1 MKNLKCVVKIREI
14 QYCRKEYFRSVHRYA
29 GWFFIAKFKK
39 ITSRM
44 YHKTTPILFIL
55 FQSFTAWSQV
65 GKNQY
70 RLTMINNS
78 SVVATCSASGFD
90 QMDTVSAGQKKDI
103 VFEFDKDVLSFYLDL
118 NSVDIS
124 TYAHRYKMI
133 RVLDT
138 RGSKTVIV
146 KPDGNMEYELT
157 LEEKVIAGSDTRL
170 RTKNFWKLDSVIQ
183 ANNNNTASAEFI
195 YLTIC
200 YIGTPADTIQKYYNM
215 LSPGIRYSGFGK
227 RIVDYLESRTRLI
240 VGKTLDNFELADA
253 KGKMVKLTDIKSNY
267 ILLDFWFSR
276 CGPCIAS
283 FPEIKELY
291 VKTKRNKLAVIGIS
305 TDSRSENE
313 LWKETLSKH
322 DMTWINLND
331 PKYNLVKL
339 LAIGNYPTRVLLDKD
354 YKIILLDTD
363 NSQDDF
369 FKKVEK
375 LVNK

>member
-1 MKNLKCVVKIREI
+1 MYYKTVVM
-14 QYCRKEYFRSVHRYA
+14 F
-29 GWFFIAKFKK
+29 
-39 ITSRM
+39 
-44 YHKTTPILFIL
+44 FIL
-55 FQSFTAWSQV
+55 FRSITVWSQT

-78 SVVATCSASGFD
+78 GVVATCSVPGYD
-90 QMDTVSAGQKKDI
+90 KMDTVSASQKKEI

-118 NSVDIS
+118 NTVDIS
-124 TYAHRYKMI
+124 TYEHHNKMI

-157 LEEKVIAGSDTRL
+157 SEEKVIAGSDTRL

-200 YIGTPADTIQKYYNM
+200 YINIPTDTIQKYYNM
-215 LSPGIRYSGFGK
+215 LSPGIRSSGFGK

-276 CGPCIAS
+276 CGPCVAS

-291 VKTKRNKLAVIGIS
+291 VKTKRNKLAVIGVSI
-305 TDSRSENE
+305 DSRSDNE
-313 LWKETLSKH
+313 LWKETLGKH

-331 PKYNLVKL
+331 PKYNLVKF

-354 YKIILLDTD
+354 RKIILLDTD

>member
-1 MKNLKCVVKIREI
+1 MC
-14 QYCRKEYFRSVHRYA
+14 Y
-29 GWFFIAKFKK
+29 
-39 ITSRM
+39 
-44 YHKTTPILFIL
+44 KTVAMFFIL
-55 FQSFTAWSQV
+55 FPSFTAWSQA

-78 SVVATCSASGFD
+78 SVVATCSVPGYD
-90 QMDTVSAGQKKDI
+90 KMDTVSAGQKKDI
-103 VFEFDKDVLSFYLDL
+103 VFEFDDDVLSFYLDL
-118 NSVDIS
+118 KTVDIS
-124 TYAHRYKMI
+124 TYEHRYKMI
-133 RVLDT
+133 RVLDA
-138 RGSKTVIV
+138 RGSKEVIV
-146 KPDGNMEYELT
+146 KPDGNMEYQLT

-170 RTKNFWKLDSVIQ
+170 RTRNFWKLDSVIH
-183 ANNNNTASAEFI
+183 ANNNNTASAELI

-200 YIGTPADTIQKYYNM
+200 DINTPADTIQKYYNM
-215 LSPGIRYSGFGK
+215 LSPGIRSSGFGK

-240 VGKTLDNFELADA
+240 IGKTLDNFELPDA
-253 KGKMVKLTDIKSNY
+253 KGRIVKLTAIKSNC

-283 FPEIKELY
+283 FPELKELY

-305 TDSRSENE
+305 IDSRSENE
-313 LWKETLSKH
+313 LWKETLGKH

-331 PKYNLVKL
+331 PEYKLVKF
-339 LAIGNYPTRVLLDKD
+339 LAIRNYPTRVLLDKD
-354 YKIILLDTD
+354 RKIILLDTD

>member
-1 MKNLKCVVKIREI
+1 
-14 QYCRKEYFRSVHRYA
+14 
-29 GWFFIAKFKK
+29 
-39 ITSRM
+39 M
-44 YHKTTPILFIL
+44 YHKTAVILFIL
-55 FQSFTAWSQV
+55 FQSCTAWSQA

-78 SVVATCSASGFD
+78 GVVATCSVPGYD
-90 QMDTVSAGQKKDI
+90 QMDTVSAGQKKEI

-118 NSVDIS
+118 NTVDIS
-124 TYAHRYKMI
+124 TYEHRYKTI

-138 RGSKTVIV
+138 RGSKEVII

-157 LEEKVIAGSDTRL
+157 LEEKVIAGSNSLL
-170 RTKNFWKLDSVIQ
+170 RTKNFWELDSVIH
-183 ANNNNTASAEFI
+183 ANDNNTASAELI
-195 YLTIC
+195 YMTIC
-200 YIGTPADTIQKYYNM
+200 YIKVPTDTIQKYYNM

-240 VGKTLDNFELADA
+240 VGKKLDNFELPDA
-253 KGKMVKLTDIKSNY
+253 KGRIVKLADIKSNY

-276 CGPCIAS
+276 CGPCVAS

-305 TDSRSENE
+305 IDSRSDNE

-354 YKIILLDTD
+354 YKIVLLDTD
-363 NSQDDF
+363 NSQDEF